1 MSRTI
6 YVGNLPLDVKER
18 ELDDVFYKCGRI
30 VEIDLKLPPR
40 PPGFAFIEFESSYDA
55 DEAVKRRDG
64 YDFDG
69 YRLRVEI
76 ARGRGGRDRGGRG
89 GGRGGRDRGKPGPRN
104 MDLCVEV
111 MNLPDRCSWQDLKD
125 FMRKAGEVVFA
136 DVWTSKRDGLMGIVE
151 FTNRDDMRY
160 CLNKMHET
168 ELKNPFDKR
177 NIRIYPYESEPA
189 RSRSASPRSRS
200 RSRSPRSRSRSR
212 SPRSRS
218 PRSPRSRSRSPRP
231 RSRSRSYS
239 RSRSRSPPRSR
250 SPAAPAAPP
259 AAQEDNPPAAA
270 PAAEVNE
277 PPAAKDSEPAAAEGG
292 EPAPEPEKPAE

>member
-30 VEIDLKLPPR
+30 VDIDMKMPPR

-76 ARGRGGRDRGGRG
+76 ARGRGGGRDRDRGGRGGRG
-89 GGRGGRDRGKPGPRN
+89 GGRGKAGPRR

-111 MNLPDRCSWQDLKD
+111 ENLPERCSWQDLKD

-136 DVWTSKRDGLMGIVE
+136 DVWTTKRGGLMGIVE
-151 FTNRDDMRY
+151 FTNRDDMTY
-160 CLNKMHET
+160 CLDKMHDT
-168 ELKNPFDKR
+168 EFKNPFDTTHIK
-177 NIRIYPYESEPA
+177 IFPYEDEAPK
-189 RSRSASPRSRS
+189 SPRSRS
-200 RSRSPRSRSRSR
+200 RSRSRTPPRRDSRSRSR
-212 SPRSRS
+212 SPA
-218 PRSPRSRSRSPRP
+218 RP
-231 RSRSRSYS
+231 AEGATTAEEAKPTEGDAANAGEAAKEAEAGNAAEAAAAPEAEKEALVC
-239 RSRSRSPPRSR
+239 PPV
-250 SPAAPAAPP
+250 PAAA
-259 AAQEDNPPAAA
+259 EEPPAAA
-270 PAAEVNE
+270 ETQA
-277 PPAAKDSEPAAAEGG
+277 AAAE
-292 EPAPEPEKPAE
+292 EPQPEAAA

>member
-1 MSRTI
+1 M
-6 YVGNLPLDVKER
+6 
-18 ELDDVFYKCGRI
+18 
-30 VEIDLKLPPR
+30 
-40 PPGFAFIEFESSYDA
+40 
-55 DEAVKRRDG
+55 
-64 YDFDG
+64 
-69 YRLRVEI
+69 
-76 ARGRGGRDRGGRG
+76 
-89 GGRGGRDRGKPGPRN
+89 
-104 MDLCVEV
+104 CVEV

-218 PRSPRSRSRSPRP
+218 RSPRP

-250 SPAAPAAPP
+250 SPAAPAAAP

>member
-30 VEIDLKLPPR
+30 VDIDMKMPPR

-76 ARGRGGRDRGGRG
+76 ARGRGGGRDRDRGGRGGRG
-89 GGRGGRDRGKPGPRN
+89 GGRGKAGPRR

-111 MNLPDRCSWQDLKD
+111 ENLPERCSWQDLKD

-136 DVWTSKRDGLMGIVE
+136 DVWTTKRGGLMGIVE
-151 FTNRDDMRY
+151 FTNRDDMTY
-160 CLNKMHET
+160 CLDKMHDT
-168 ELKNPFDKR
+168 EFKNPFDTTHIK
-177 NIRIYPYESEPA
+177 IFPYEDEAPK
-189 RSRSASPRSRS
+189 SPRSRS
-200 RSRSPRSRSRSR
+200 RSRSRSRTPPRRDSRSRSR
-212 SPRSRS
+212 SPV
-218 PRSPRSRSRSPRP
+218 RP
-231 RSRSRSYS
+231 AEGATTAEEAK
-239 RSRSRSPPRSR
+239 PTEGDAANAGEAAKEAEAGNAAEAAAAPEAEKEAAAE
-250 SPAAPAAPP
+250 PAPAPAA
-259 AAQEDNPPAAA
+259 AEDPPAAA
-270 PAAEVNE
+270 EAQA
-277 PPAAKDSEPAAAEGG
+277 AAAE
-292 EPAPEPEKPAE
+292 EPQPEAAA